1 LSRRDTVDLI
11 APMEV
16 APAFE
21 RYGSA
26 HLVVILL
33 TIALPFVLA
42 TFSRKSRWPRSERTV
57 ARLLAVLLAVNYLG
71 YEIYLAITAG
81 LTLSKALPFQL
92 CDWAMVAIM
101 VALLTGRKPWLEVAY
116 FWGIGGTLQ
125 AILTPD
131 LKYAF
136 PDIRFVTFFVAHS
149 GIVVAIAFMMIMK
162 KFRPHW
168 MSIVRTFA
176 WSELY
181 FVVTIAVDLLTGEN
195 YGYLLHPPASASLLD
210 LLSHD
215 WIVYILE
222 MHLLALIFYVVLY
235 LPFALYDA
243 ITSARNKLV

>member
-1 LSRRDTVDLI
+1 LSRRDAVDLI
-11 APMEV
+11 PPMEV
-16 APAFE
+16 APVFE
-21 RYGSA
+21 RYGRA

-42 TFSRKSRWPRSERTV
+42 AFSRKSRWPRTERIV
-57 ARLLAVLLAVNYLG
+57 AALLAALLVFNYVG
-71 YEIYLAITAG
+71 YEIYLAMTAG
-81 LTLSKALPFQL
+81 LTLPKALPFQL

-101 VALLTGRKPWLEVAY
+101 VALLTGRERWLEVAY

-136 PDIRFVTFFVAHS
+136 PDIRFLTFFVAHS
-149 GIVVAIAFMMIMK
+149 GIVVAIAFMMIVK

-181 FVVTIAVDLLTGEN
+181 FVVTLAVDLLTGEN

-215 WIVYILE
+215 RIIYILE
-222 MHLLALIFYVVLY
+222 MHVLALIFFVVLY
-235 LPFALYDA
+235 LPFALYDL
-243 ITSARNKLV
+243 ARNRL

>member
-1 LSRRDTVDLI
+1 MD
-11 APMEV
+11 V
-16 APAFE
+16 APVFE
-21 RYGSA
+21 RFGLA

-42 TFSRKSRWPRSERTV
+42 AFTRKSPWPRSERTV
-57 ARLLAVLLAVNYLG
+57 AALLAGVLLVNYVG
-71 YEIYLAITAG
+71 YEIYLAFTVG
-81 LTLSKALPFQL
+81 LEWKKALPFQL
-92 CDWAMVAIM
+92 CDWAMITII
-101 VALLTGRKPWLEVAY
+101 VALLTGRERWLEVAY

-125 AILTPD
+125 AIITPD

-136 PDIRFVTFFVAHS
+136 PNIRFITFFVAHS
-149 GIVVAIAFMMIMK
+149 GIVIAIAFMMIMK

-168 MSIVRTFA
+168 MSIVRVFL

-181 FVVTIAVDLLTGEN
+181 FVVTYTVDLLTGEN
-195 YGYLLHPPASASLLD
+195 YGYLRHPPPSASLLD

-215 WIVYILE
+215 PIVYLLE

-243 ITSARNKLV
+243 ITSARTKLI

>member
-1 LSRRDTVDLI
+1 
-11 APMEV
+11 MEV
-16 APAFE
+16 APVFE
-21 RYGSA
+21 RYGLA

-33 TIALPFVLA
+33 TISLPFVLA
-42 TFSRKSRWPRSERTV
+42 AFSRKSRWPRTERIV
-57 ARLLAVLLAVNYLG
+57 AALLASLLVFNYAG
-71 YEIYLAITAG
+71 YEIYLAMTAG
-81 LTLSKALPFQL
+81 LTLPKALPFQL

-101 VALLTGRKPWLEVAY
+101 VALLTGRERWLEVAY

-136 PDIRFVTFFVAHS
+136 PDIRFLTFFVAHS
-149 GIVVAIAFMMIMK
+149 GIVVAIAFMMIVK

-181 FVVTIAVDLLTGEN
+181 FVVTLAVDLLTGEN

-210 LLSHD
+210 LLSHE
-215 WIVYILE
+215 WVTYILE
-222 MHLLALIFYVVLY
+222 MHLLALIFFVVLY
-235 LPFALYDA
+235 LPFALSDA
-243 ITSARNKLV
+243 ITTARNKLI